1 MDQLLTYHPF
11 QVLLLVIIWPLII
24 LPKPGVRHLSKSV
37 ALHCARSSDLV
48 RCNSIHP
55 AFTKT
60 DILNDLINLD
70 PSADI
75 EGKLV
80 RQIPIKR
87 LGQPIDVAYAALFLA
102 SDESSFITG
111 TEIILDGG
119 LSAQ

>member
-1 MDQLLTYHPF
+1 MRE
-11 QVLLLVIIWPLII
+11 VLIWFAVTLSI
-24 LPKPGVRHLSKSV
+24 LH
-37 ALHCARSSDLV
+37 
-48 RCNSIHP
+48 
-55 AFTKT
+55 F
-60 DILNDLINLD
+60 D